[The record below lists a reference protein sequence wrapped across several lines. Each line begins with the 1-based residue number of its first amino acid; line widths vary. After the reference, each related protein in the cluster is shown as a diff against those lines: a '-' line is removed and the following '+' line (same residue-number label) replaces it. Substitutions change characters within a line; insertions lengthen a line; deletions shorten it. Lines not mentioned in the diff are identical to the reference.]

1 MPAFKPSGYN
11 SVSPYLIVRDAAAT
25 LAFLTEVFAA
35 TPLRQ
40 FPDET
45 GRLMHAE
52 AKIDDT
58 VIMLA
63 DAAPDW
69 PALDAHVH
77 MYVADVDATY
87 AKALAFGAE
96 PVQAPV
102 KKQDAD
108 KRGGVKDAGGTTWWI
123 ATQMED
129 ID

>member
-1 MPAFKPSGYN
+1 MPGFKPLGYN

-40 FPDET
+40 FPDGE

-52 AKIDDT
+52 AKIEDT

-63 DAAPDW
+63 DGAPGW
-69 PALDAHVH
+69 PALGVHVH
-77 MYVADVDATY
+77 IYVADVDATY

-96 PVQAPV
+96 SVQVPV

-123 ATQMED
+123 ATEVE
-129 ID
+129 